1 MDADDDSLDADPARE
16 FSLIQMVMDL
26 YTEGAEA
33 VIACSSPD
41 GYSDMEG
48 DCDDANEL
56 INPDASEIC
65 DEVDNDCDG
74 DIDDAD
80 DSLNEDSTTTFY
92 LDVDGDTYGSSTL
105 TEQACVQPEGYVTN
119 SDDCDDTEENS
130 YPEADELCDEEDND
144 CDGDI
149 DEDAVDGQ
157 MWYLDVDSDGFGVS
171 AEEFTAEG
179 VSPISSCT
187 NA

>member
-1 MDADDDSLDADPARE
+1 MDNDCDGDIDVDDDSLDADSARE
-16 FSLIQMVMDL
+16 FFVDTDGDGF
-26 YTEGAEA
+26 YGDTEGAEA

-80 DSLNEDSTTTFY
+80 DSLNEDSTTTF
-92 LDVDGDTYGSSTL
+92 T
-105 TEQACVQPEGYVTN
+105 
-119 SDDCDDTEENS
+119 
-130 YPEADELCDEEDND
+130 
-144 CDGDI
+144 
-149 DEDAVDGQ
+149 
-157 MWYLDVDSDGFGVS
+157 
-171 AEEFTAEG
+171 
-179 VSPISSCT
+179 
-187 NA
+187 

>member
-1 MDADDDSLDADPARE
+1 M
-16 FSLIQMVMDL
+16 IQMLMSTQMLQKFATMWIMIVMVILTLMMILWMRIQQEFFVDTDGDGF
-26 YTEGAEA
+26 YGDTEGAEA

-41 GYSDMEG
+41 GYSDLEG

-105 TEQACVQPEGYVTN
+105 TEQA
-119 SDDCDDTEENS
+119 
-130 YPEADELCDEEDND
+130 LC
-144 CDGDI
+144 
-149 DEDAVDGQ
+149 
-157 MWYLDVDSDGFGVS
+157 
-171 AEEFTAEG
+171 TARRL
-179 VSPISSCT
+179 C
-187 NA
+187 NQ